1 MRRPADQTEDTSR
14 IVLTTPR
21 LFLREMT
28 GADLGDMA
36 ALLGDPEVM
45 RHYPAPKSREEAQAW
60 IDWNQRLYRER
71 GFGLWA
77 VILRTTGEFI
87 GDCGLTPQR
96 PDGREEIEIGYH
108 IRADLQGNGYAT
120 EAAAA
125 CRDYARDVLGVD
137 RVIAIINPANFP
149 SQRVAAKI
157 GLSPEKH
164 ATVFG
169 HDCLIC
175 AARL

>member
-1 MRRPADQTEDTSR
+1 VNTASQRAGENPRT
-14 IVLTTPR
+14 VLTTPR
-21 LFLREMT
+21 LVLREMT
-28 GADLGDMA
+28 GADLDDMA

-45 RHYPAPKSREEAQAW
+45 RYYPAPRTRDEALAW
-60 IDWNQRLYRER
+60 IKRNQRLYRER

-77 VILRTTGEFI
+77 ITLRATSEFA

-96 PDGREEIEIGYH
+96 VDGAEEIEVGYH
-108 IRADLQGNGYAT
+108 IRAGLHGNGYAT

-125 CRDYARDVLGVD
+125 CRNFARDRLGL
-137 RVIAIINPANFP
+137 RRLIAIIDPRNVP

-157 GLSPEKH
+157 GLKEEKR

-169 HDCLIC
+169 GPRVIY
-175 AARL
+175 AAGI